1 MHVIVTIGDISPKI
15 GHLIVPSPRIGYTHK
30 HSVDIFHYSLA
41 FSQYSLA
48 FFHYSL
54 DNSHYSLAFYHYS
67 LAFSH
72 YSLAFSHY
80 SVDISQFLSH
90 CTFKK
95 ATFITTNNLF

>member
-1 MHVIVTIGDISPKI
+1 MHVILTIGDISPKI

-30 HSVDIFHYSLA
+30 HSLDIFHYSLA

-48 FFHYSL
+48 FFHC
-54 DNSHYSLAFYHYS
+54 SLAFHHYFLAFFHYS

-72 YSLAFSHY
+72 YSLAFS
-80 SVDISQFLSH
+80 QFLSH
-90 CTFKK
+90 CIFKK